1 LATKLKLRD
10 YQKEAIKKCVQ
21 VKNVLWLLKAGS
33 GKTIISMFTARHL
46 LKNNIVDKVVF
57 ACTKTAATVFHSEF
71 IEKTGMNIS
80 QYDSES
86 DFLTFLNG
94 DKKVGIIKHSLFDKL
109 GKSIHMINELN
120 KIKKRGVRIFLVI
133 DEAHKLSNDEGVH
146 HQAYLRVAPL
156 FDKVA
161 LATATPYSSCLS
173 QLYGLV
179 HLIYQKLWKNK
190 REFFDR
196 YIEEEQVM
204 NWATGRTRP
213 EIIRY
218 KDIGKLR
225 KQLEPFSFFYY
236 PPTKINYIEHKARF
250 DSYAEYDELCKGLL
264 EEKDLKK

>member
-1 LATKLKLRD
+1 MNK
-10 YQKEAIKKCVQ
+10 KEALNSLLAV
-21 VKNVLWLLKAGS
+21 VLGLIAGA
-33 GKTIISMFTARHL
+33 ILMFAIGSNAVEGYSYLFRGAL
-46 LKNNIVDKVVF
+46 INFKRF
-57 ACTKTAATVFHSEF
+57 
-71 IEKTGMNIS
+71 
-80 QYDSES
+80 
-86 DFLTFLNG
+86 G
-94 DKKVGIIKHSLFDKL
+94 DT
-109 GKSIHMINELN
+109 
-120 KIKKRGVRIFLVI
+120 
-133 DEAHKLSNDEGVH
+133 
-146 HQAYLRVAPL
+146 
-156 FDKVA
+156 